1 MLHTIASIMGYVASL
16 LLAIS
21 LMVNNDLKFRWLNT
35 FGCLSFIVYGVLINA
50 MPVILTNSL
59 LLLINFIYLVKL
71 YRAVEIFDL
80 IELTGS
86 ESLVKKFL
94 QFHHD
99 DIQKYFPGFQTDSD
113 PGYLRFVVL
122 RDLVIANMFVAKIDE
137 QGNAEVMMN
146 YTVPKYRDYKV
157 GKFIFDREKTF
168 MLSKG
173 VSQVIYRTVANK
185 KHLAFL
191 KVMGFRETETSSGKC
206 FTKHIA

>member
-59 LLLINFIYLVKL
+59 LLLINIVYLVKL

-80 IELTGS
+80 IEFTGN
-86 ESLVKKFL
+86 ESLVNKFL

-99 DIQKYFPGFQTDSD
+99 DIQKYFPGYQTNAE

-122 RDLVIANMFVAKIDE
+122 RDLVIANMFVAKIDAD
-137 QGNAEVMMN
+137 GNAEVLLN

-157 GKFIFDREKTF
+157 GKFIFDREKKF

-173 VSQVIYRTVANK
+173 VSQVIYQTVANK
-185 KHLAFL
+185 RHLAFL
-191 KVMGFRETETSSGKC
+191 KVMGFRETNEGSGMRYV
-206 FTKHIA
+206 KHIA